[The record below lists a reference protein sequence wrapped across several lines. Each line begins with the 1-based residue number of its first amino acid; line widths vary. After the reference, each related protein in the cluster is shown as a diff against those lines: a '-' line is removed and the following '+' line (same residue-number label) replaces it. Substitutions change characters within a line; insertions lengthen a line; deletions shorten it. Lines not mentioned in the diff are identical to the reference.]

1 MEVKMIM
8 DIVKY
13 GSNVLR
19 EKSKKI
25 EKIDD
30 EIKNLLNNMV
40 ETMQNAQGV
49 GLAAPQVG
57 VNIRAFVLDVGDGNI
72 RKVVNPEFLEFSEK
86 LVEQEEGCLSIPGVY
101 KKVKR
106 PESLKIKYLNEN
118 GEEVVEEA
126 DGLLARAFQHEYDH
140 LEGVLFV
147 DKISPVAKRLV
158 SNKLQKLKRETL
170 KKSK

>member
-1 MEVKMIM
+1 MIM

-25 EKIDD
+25 ERIDD

-57 VNIRAFVLDVGDGNI
+57 VNIRAFVLDIGDGNI

-170 KKSK
+170 KNSK

>member
-25 EKIDD
+25 ERIDD

-57 VNIRAFVLDVGDGNI
+57 VNIRAFVLDIGDGNI

-170 KKSK
+170 KNSK

>member
-1 MEVKMIM
+1 
-8 DIVKY
+8 
-13 GSNVLR
+13 
-19 EKSKKI
+19 
-25 EKIDD
+25 
-30 EIKNLLNNMV
+30 
-40 ETMQNAQGV
+40 
-49 GLAAPQVG
+49 
-57 VNIRAFVLDVGDGNI
+57 
-72 RKVVNPEFLEFSEK
+72 
-86 LVEQEEGCLSIPGVY
+86 LSIPGVY

>member
-1 MEVKMIM
+1 MIM
-8 DIVKY
+8 DIVTY
-13 GSNVLR
+13 GSSVLR

-30 EIKNLLNNMV
+30 EIKTLLNNMV
-40 ETMQNAQGV
+40 ETMQEAQGV

-57 VNIRAFVLDVGDGNI
+57 INIRAFVLDIGDGNI
-72 RKVVNPEFLEFSEK
+72 RKVINPEFLEFSNNI
-86 LVEQEEGCLSIPGVY
+86 VEQEEGCLSIPGIY

-118 GEEVVEEA
+118 GEEVIEQAE
-126 DGLLARAFQHEYDH
+126 GLLARAFQHEYDH

-158 SNKLQKLKRETL
+158 SNKLQKLKKETL
-170 KKSK
+170 KKIK